1 METPSAPITNDAM
14 KMNEIK
20 LTRVEQM
27 LAYIIVFT
35 AGFVD
40 VIAFL
45 KWKTYVSLMS
55 GNTTQMGIFLNED
68 STKNTLNL
76 SITAIVGF
84 MAGIFI
90 GTTLATWKKNKISTL
105 SFFLIAILYSTYT
118 FINMSHPITPILS
131 VATLALGVGMLNTI
145 VTVEGNMKLNTVFVT
160 GALVNV
166 SIYLSNWMML
176 DDKDAKKKSRFQ
188 AFNFLLIW
196 ALFLLGTYAG
206 SSVLDDLG
214 EWILMVPVVLV
225 LICAFIM
232 HFFCEN
238 LILPSK

>member
-1 METPSAPITNDAM
+1 METPSAPISTDILKYNV
-14 KMNEIK
+14 IK
-20 LTRVEQM
+20 ITRIEQA

-40 VIAFL
+40 VIAYL

-68 STKNTLNL
+68 STKTTLNL
-76 SITAIVGF
+76 SVTAIVSF

-90 GTTLATWKKNKISTL
+90 GTTLEAWKKNKIRTL

-118 FINMSHPITPILS
+118 FINMSSPISPILS
-131 VATLALGVGMLNTI
+131 VATLGIGVGMLNTI
-145 VTVEGNMKLNTVFVT
+145 VTAEGSMKLNTVFVT

-166 SIYLSNWMML
+166 SIYLSNWLMS
-176 DDKDAKKKSRFQ
+176 DDKNEKKKSRFQ

-196 ALFLLGTYAG
+196 AFFLLGTYAG

-214 EWILMVPVVLV
+214 DWILMVPVALV
-225 LICAFIM
+225 LICAFVM
-232 HFFCEN
+232 HFFCRN
-238 LILPSK
+238 LIIPSK